1 MNHYHRVTVTNDSVS
16 IDGKRLHGVR
26 SVAVEVEAQA
36 VANVTLELEIVDV
49 IYNGDADVTVGVSQT
64 ETLMALGWTPPK

>member
-1 MNHYHRVTVTNDSVS
+1 
-16 IDGKRLHGVR
+16 
-26 SVAVEVEAQA
+26 
-36 VANVTLELEIVDV
+36 VTLELEIVDV